1 MSNPDSFID
10 EVAEEVRRERL
21 YGWLRRW
28 GWLVALAVL
37 AVVAGA
43 GLLEW
48 REAQARAGAQ
58 LRGEAILSAL
68 EVPDAEGR
76 LEALSDLPREGEA
89 GVVAAL
95 LLATEQQAE
104 GQGEAAAATLEAVA
118 ADGAV
123 PPLYRDLAAL
133 KALMIR
139 GPEADRAA
147 LEALAS
153 PGAPFRLLALEQ
165 LAATDLA
172 AGRTDDALAS
182 LRAVVED
189 AAVGPAQRDRVG
201 RLMTALGAPPE
212 AAT

>member
-10 EVAEEVRRERL
+10 EVSEEVRRERL
-21 YGWLRRW
+21 FGWLRRW

-37 AVVAGA
+37 GIVGAAGW
-43 GLLEW
+43 LEW
-48 REAQARAGAQ
+48 REAQDRAAAE
-58 LRGEAILSAL
+58 LRGEAILGAL
-68 EVPDAEGR
+68 EVPDAEAR
-76 LEALSDLPREGEA
+76 LAALSDLPREGEA

-95 LLATEQQAE
+95 ILSAEQQAE
-104 GQGEAAAATLEAVA
+104 GQPDAAVATLEAVA
-118 ADGAV
+118 ADGAA

-139 GPEADRAA
+139 GPDADRAA
-147 LEALAS
+147 LEALAA
-153 PGAPFRLLALEQ
+153 PGAPFRLLAREQ

-182 LRAVVED
+182 LRAIAED
-189 AAVGPAQRDRVG
+189 AEVGQGQRDRVG

-212 AAT
+212 AAS